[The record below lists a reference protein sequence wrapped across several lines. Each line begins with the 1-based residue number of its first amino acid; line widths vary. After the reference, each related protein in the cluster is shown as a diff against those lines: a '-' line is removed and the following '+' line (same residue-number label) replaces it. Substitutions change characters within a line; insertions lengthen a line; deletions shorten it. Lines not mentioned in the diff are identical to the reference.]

1 MALNELMNHVATKYG
16 IGNYRYP
23 SFFLALIGNDPD
35 EFSDGFSFSF
45 NPFVDFAA
53 HLVHD
58 EKSLPVIW
66 VKHPEELESARLEHE
81 EDPVSYLE
89 LHVSGNLSAALITNS
104 WLEALIMAGARPN
117 TELDIQNLHEWFL
130 RGLKITLSDLSPES
144 QQFLSRFL
152 GT

>member
-1 MALNELMNHVATKYG
+1 MELNELMNHVATKYD

-23 SFFLALIGNDPD
+23 SFFLALIGNALD

-58 EKSLPVIW
+58 EKSLPIIW
-66 VKHPEELESARLEHE
+66 VKHPEEFESVKLEHE
-81 EDPVSYLE
+81 EDPVSYFE
-89 LHVSGNLSAALITNS
+89 LHVSGNLSAAQITNS

-117 TELDIQNLHEWFL
+117 TKLVVCQ
-130 RGLKITLSDLSPES
+130 T
-144 QQFLSRFL
+144 
-152 GT
+152 